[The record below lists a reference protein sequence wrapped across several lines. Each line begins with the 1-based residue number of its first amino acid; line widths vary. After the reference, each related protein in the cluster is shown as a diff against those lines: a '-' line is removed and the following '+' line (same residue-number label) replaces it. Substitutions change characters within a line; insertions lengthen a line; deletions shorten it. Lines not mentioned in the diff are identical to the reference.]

1 MMDTEFHIRKA
12 KDKDIDE
19 IMALYE
25 QARAYMAENG
35 NPGQWTNGYPARE
48 DVETDLNRNVLYIC
62 ESSDG
67 IEGVFMYCI
76 GEEPN
81 YREIE
86 GGCWLNE
93 EPYGFLHRIASAGRK
108 KGVATFCVQWCLTRC
123 KNMRGDTHQKIRPC
137 RECLKKMVSNPAE
150 LYIWKTEHRES
161 HTRRRWDHEKCC
173 VGDRTPCAQK
183 AV

>member
-1 MMDTEFHIRKA
+1 MNAAKRMAGEDIRLMDTEFHIRKA

-67 IEGVFMYCI
+67 IEGVFMLRSLMDSCT
-76 GEEPN
+76 GSLPQAE
-81 YREIE
+81 
-86 GGCWLNE
+86 
-93 EPYGFLHRIASAGRK
+93 K
-108 KGVATFCVQWCLTRC
+108 KVWQRFVYSGV
-123 KNMRGDTHQKIRPC
+123 
-137 RECLKKMVSNPAE
+137 
-150 LYIWKTEHRES
+150 
-161 HTRRRWDHEKCC
+161 
-173 VGDRTPCAQK
+173 
-183 AV
+183 

>member
-1 MMDTEFHIRKA
+1 MNAAKRMAGEDIRLMDTEFHIRKA

-67 IEGVFMYCI
+67 IEGVFMFCI

-108 KGVATFCVQWCLTRC
+108 KGVATFCVQWCLTQC
-123 KNMRGDTHQKIRPC
+123 KNMRGDTHQKNKTMQRVFEKNGFKPC
-137 RECLKKMVSNPAE
+137 GTVYME
-150 LYIWKTEHRES
+150 
-161 HTRRRWDHEKCC
+161 D
-173 VGDRTPCAQK
+173 GTPRIAYQK
-183 AV
+183 EMGS